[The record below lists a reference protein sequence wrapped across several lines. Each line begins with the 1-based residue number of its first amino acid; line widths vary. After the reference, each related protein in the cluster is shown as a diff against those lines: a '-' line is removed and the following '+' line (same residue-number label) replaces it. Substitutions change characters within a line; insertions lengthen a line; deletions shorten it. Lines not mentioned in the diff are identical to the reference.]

1 MLILFTKIIS
11 NPEVSNLLVNKL
23 IFIVFVSVNAIKV
36 KYSSYNILGNHI
48 EQLPVGWTFTIILLS
63 ITFTA
68 ISFMLYIISIYLDN
82 IYKEVKNRPIY
93 IVESFQRL

>member
-1 MLILFTKIIS
+1 MFVDKERRLKNSINHSATH
-11 NPEVSNLLVNKL
+11 LLHFAL
-23 IFIVFVSVNAIKV
+23 R
-36 KYSSYNILGNHI
+36 NILGNHI
-48 EQLPVGWTFTIILLS
+48 EQLPVGWTFIVILLS
-63 ITFTA
+63 IIFTA